1 MPTRMHNTRASAA
14 KKANQGRNTQRKQ
27 SKQTTAVQNSTKQSE
42 SESDAKSTNVN
53 SPEEPKSTGAPKT
66 SHFDEYI
73 GTGVDDA
80 KLPEHHEN
88 FSALYEVVLGE
99 LPLRYT
105 YTGMQPNP
113 GVLDRKPKGQTR
125 QPHTSKPKAAKL
137 KWSIPVGVAFEV
149 PNEELEHSEPDLNY
163 LWYEY
168 WYTDGKCKQAF
179 PDGANA
185 RTQKSNKYKAYQ
197 KRLTFLKNVLY
208 HVLEQRVRVTDWT
221 QQVWSKVPAEPLYL
235 PPSSTDGAS
244 TNFGAGQQATR
255 TGSDGTVV
263 HSVGETP
270 NNSINSPTRNGGTI
284 QTGHKG
290 RSIVYKQPSLIPGL
304 VEPVSSNVGHNNN
317 DDDEF
322 MWDGSPS
329 SPNPSS
335 QSGPQSPTQVEVDA
349 LFQWP
354 EDYVQPNSDS

>member
-1 MPTRMHNTRASAA
+1 MPTRKHNTRASA
-14 KKANQGRNTQRKQ
+14 ANQGRNTQRTQ
-27 SKQTTAVQNSTKQSE
+27 SKQTTTVLNITEQPE
-42 SESDAKSTNVN
+42 RESDAKSNSTNAN
-53 SPEEPKSTGAPKT
+53 STAETKSTEAPT
-66 SHFDEYI
+66 PSRFDAYI
-73 GTGVDDA
+73 GPGVN
-80 KLPEHHEN
+80 LPEQHKNLSELRK
-88 FSALYEVVLGE
+88 SVQGE
-99 LPLRYT
+99 LPPRNT
-105 YTGMQPNP
+105 YQPMQLDPN
-113 GVLDRKPKGQTR
+113 VLNRKPPGQTR

-137 KWSIPVGVAFEV
+137 KWSIPVGVTFEV
-149 PNEELEHSEPDLNY
+149 PNEALEHSEPDLTY
-163 LWYEY
+163 LQYEY

-179 PDGANA
+179 PDGANE

-255 TGSDGTVV
+255 TGSAGTVV

-290 RSIVYKQPSLIPGL
+290 RSMVYTQPLLIPGL
-304 VEPVSSNVGHNNN
+304 VESVSSNVENNY
-317 DDDEF
+317 DDDVIA
-322 MWDGSPS
+322 MLNTTQGHGNGDGKPS

-335 QSGPQSPTQVEVDA
+335 QSGPQSPTQADIEA
-349 LFQWP
+349 LLEWSQ
-354 EDYVQPNSDS
+354 E